1 VWLKTPII
9 LPPSTEL
16 PSNSE
21 MLWVHY
27 NNKMRDFICNIAF
40 FQKEHIELPNEV
52 RICIIVLKNLQWIKL
67 QIISSLMIIEHV
79 DESFNTLWRYLQRPL
94 EDRNHS
100 MKQIYFWVSENHT
113 LRKFATFSETRTF
126 SWSCLKD
133 SSVGPY
139 VNGNVSEPNTMHK
152 LFEDPL

>member
-1 VWLKTPII
+1 
-9 LPPSTEL
+9 
-16 PSNSE
+16 
-21 MLWVHY
+21 M
-27 NNKMRDFICNIAF
+27 
-40 FQKEHIELPNEV
+40 
-52 RICIIVLKNLQWIKL
+52 L

-79 DESFNTLWRYLQRPL
+79 DESFSTLWRYLHRPL

-113 LRKFATFSETRTF
+113 LRKFATFTETHTF

-133 SSVGPY
+133 SSVSPY

-152 LFEDPL
+152 LFVDPL